1 MQPTGGSQE
10 MEFQDKDHESSNDSE
25 QRNQRRTKQE
35 SIHIEF
41 MDNNMEE
48 NPFQVSQQ

>member
-1 MQPTGGSQE
+1 
-10 MEFQDKDHESSNDSE
+10 MEFEDKNQGSSNESE
-25 QRNQRRTKQE
+25 RRNQRHTKQE

-41 MDNNMEE
+41 MDNNLLD